1 MSTLYLDWAATTP
14 PDREILEAATER
26 AVNSYGNPSSAHREG
41 RAAKALLE
49 EARKDFLESLG
60 FTPQVLSPGIA
71 ESAGGRDTVSA
82 LRPGLVFTGSG
93 TEADQLPLFAILKKH
108 LEQQERSASQR
119 RPHLVISSIEH
130 AAIHGQATLLS
141 RMGFDTSFVNPRPD
155 GIVDPAAI
163 GRSMRPETRL
173 VAVMAVNNETGAV
186 QDLAAI
192 GASIRAAW
200 ESLHSGLQGRA
211 RPPAPWFHADCVQ
224 ALGKIPID
232 LPAIAS
238 GTSSTAQIQPFS
250 AAFSAHKLRGP
261 RGVGALLHTVD
272 FEALSTGGGQERGLR
287 SGTENLSGI
296 LAFAYAARKA
306 ADSLEASLV
315 HARSLESMLIEGL
328 AHIPGVRLLPESRA
342 PGDPRYSPWILS
354 AAFPGLGGE
363 VFARALSDEGIA
375 VSTGSACS
383 HNDSR
388 KKGKRILEAMGTPE
402 ILSFSAIR
410 ISTGTLTTAAD
421 VGRFLETAADLYR
434 RLKS

>member
-1 MSTLYLDWAATTP
+1 MLYLDWAATTP
-14 PDREILEAATER
+14 PDITILEAAAER
-26 AVNSYGNPSSAHREG
+26 SACSYGNPSSTHREG

-49 EARKDFLESLG
+49 DARNDFLESIG
-60 FTPQVLSPGIA
+60 FNSQAVSPGRA
-71 ESAGGRDTVSA
+71 ERTGGRDTVSS

-93 TEADQLPLFAILKKH
+93 TEADQLPFFAILRKH
-108 LEQQERSASQR
+108 LEQQERLASPR
-119 RPHLVISSIEH
+119 RPHLVVSSIEH

-141 RMGFDTSFVNPRPD
+141 RIGFDTSFVKPRPD

-163 GRSMRPETRL
+163 GGAMRPETRL

-186 QDLAAI
+186 QDLPAI

-200 ESLHSGLQGRA
+200 ESIHPGLAGRA
-211 RPPAPWFHADCVQ
+211 LPPAPWFHADCVQ
-224 ALGKIPID
+224 ALGKIPLD

-238 GTSSTAQIQPFS
+238 GTSSAAHAPPFS

-261 RGVGALLHTVD
+261 RGVGALLHTTD
-272 FEALSTGGGQERGLR
+272 FEPLAAGGGQERGLR

-296 LAFAYAARKA
+296 LAFAAAAKKA
-306 ADSLEASLV
+306 ADSLEAGLV

-328 AHIPGVRLLPESRA
+328 SNIPGVRVLPGSRVA
-342 PGDPRYSPWILS
+342 GDFRYSPWILS
-354 AAFPGLGGE
+354 AAFPGLAGE

-388 KKGKRILEAMGTPE
+388 KKGRRILDAMGTPE
-402 ILSFSAIR
+402 ELSFSAIR

-421 VGRFLETAADLYR
+421 IGRFLETAADLYR